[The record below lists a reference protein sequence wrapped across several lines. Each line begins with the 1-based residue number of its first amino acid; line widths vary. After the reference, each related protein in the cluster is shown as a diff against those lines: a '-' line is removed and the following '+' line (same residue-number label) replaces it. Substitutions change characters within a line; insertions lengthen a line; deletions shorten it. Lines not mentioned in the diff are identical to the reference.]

1 MQSFDLSHANQ
12 LSVSDA
18 KAYIKRYFY
27 PLASGL
33 HVQVDYDDDEKPVYE
48 IKEDKVIKSVYFNR
62 LPKVIYDFYFKE
74 YDQIKTLTC
83 EMNKPFIFGKF
94 INTCPSLLHDVKP
107 YSEYSKEIKVK
118 VDMMLNFLKEIWAS
132 DSEPQYQFIIK
143 WLAKMTRG
151 EKNQSVLYL
160 KSEQGIGKSTFTDF
174 LRKHVVGPK
183 LCIQSGSQP
192 LISQFNKILFCKLL
206 VIFEELENF
215 STNQWQGVSTRLKRD
230 TTSDTCIYE
239 EKNEKAFTAK
249 NISNYIIN
257 SNVDAIKDDDGRRY
271 FILDLSNKRKGD
283 LEYFNKIYT
292 NCMNDEV
299 GEAFFS
305 FLHSLDLTGYHD
317 QDFPI
322 TKAKE
327 DAIVKRLDSVA
338 SYIKDKYILKYK
350 NFDTNLKDA
359 HIEYSDYC
367 STNNIKAS
375 CKIEFNKRLEAYK
388 ITSFKSGNFHNKFNF
403 KHAKLEEI
411 ALSNKWKHS
420 TDQYD
425 NGDQFIDD
433 SQLDNGISKD
443 LEEKDAEIKAL
454 REQIMILQN
463 KLAVSPLDV
472 NIEEKEEEAII
483 APPVVPVVIDPFK
496 ILMQELEDSKIWMEE
511 FLRITKPKKKLNK
524 KQIQRDIFEIDFMC
538 D

>member
-18 KAYIKRYFY
+18 KEYIKRYFY

-33 HVQVDYDDDEKPVYE
+33 HVQVDYDDDGKPFYE

-83 EMNKPFIFGKF
+83 EINKPFIIGKY
-94 INTCPSLLHDVKP
+94 INTCPALLHEVKP

-118 VDMMLNFLKEIWAS
+118 VDMMLNFLKEICAS
-132 DSEPQYQFIIK
+132 NNEAQYQFIIK
-143 WLAKMTRG
+143 WLSKMARG

-174 LRKHVVGPK
+174 LRKHVIGPK

-271 FILDLSNKRKGD
+271 FILDLSNTRKGD
-283 LEYFNKIYT
+283 LDYFNKVYS
-292 NCMNDEV
+292 NCMNDAV
-299 GEAFFS
+299 GDAFFS
-305 FLHSLDLTGYHD
+305 FLLSIDLTGYHD
-317 QDFPI
+317 QDFPL

-338 SYIKDKYILKYK
+338 SYIKDKYILRYK
-350 NFDTNLKDA
+350 NFDTCLKGA
-359 HIEYSDYC
+359 HNEYTEYC
-367 STNNIKAS
+367 SLNSIKAS
-375 CKIEFNKRLEAYK
+375 CKIEFNKRLETYK
-388 ITSFKSGNFHNKFNF
+388 ITSFKSGNIHNKFNY
-403 KHAKLEEI
+403 KHEKLEEI
-411 ALSNKWKHS
+411 ALANKWKHS

-433 SQLDNGISKD
+433 GKLDNGISKD
-443 LEEKDAEIKAL
+443 LEEKDTEIKAL
-454 REQIMILQN
+454 REQIEILQN
-463 KLAVSPLDV
+463 KLKASPLDV
-472 NIEEKEEEAII
+472 NIEIETDTEPKNITTNK
-483 APPVVPVVIDPFK
+483 DPFDT
-496 ILMQELEDSKIWMEE
+496 IMQELKDHQEW
-511 FLRITKPKKKLNK
+511 ITDFMKQNQPKKKINK
-524 KQIQRDIFEIDFMC
+524 KQLSKDIFEIDFMC